1 MCCLPDSCPLMN
13 TCKAWPADK
22 IVRKGYFPLFRNS
35 SLASIITLGR
45 KENTFNPWHMKFI
58 RKCFVNKYT
67 KKKKNKEKTLHR
79 FLLLTLSSTT
89 NSLRHLLLYLSA
101 PITRPLWKNRRHK
114 TLPLHCMHPKRIL
127 HE

>member
-1 MCCLPDSCPLMN
+1 VFESINNDETTNKLYQLKLSNKMPCIIPGHWKLLSIEVSYKNSFNQAMCYLPDSCPLMN

-67 KKKKNKEKTLHR
+67 KKKKQR
-79 FLLLTLSSTT
+79 
-89 NSLRHLLLYLSA
+89 
-101 PITRPLWKNRRHK
+101 KNFA
-114 TLPLHCMHPKRIL
+114 
-127 HE
+127 